1 MWRGYN
7 KFKTEEA
14 FEALAT
20 FPSKDPLPS
29 TSAAGLIEGIEGG
42 KYAQVFDDLIPSS
55 LTEDIREQ
63 ASRVGYEA
71 ALLNTGSDKQEQGE
85 LNELVRKG
93 KRAIIHSQEL
103 AGLLWERLES
113 HIPPQET
120 VPGPRYN
127 NQWRAVG
134 VNPTLRVLRYDQG
147 DHFEVHQDGSYSYE
161 CTTPSSGGQ
170 DSLRSFLTLQVYL
183 SQGGGRDFLG
193 GATRM
198 FKRIP
203 CSTQE
208 DVEDIVA
215 SDGRVLLFAHNI
227 WHTGERVA
235 EGQKLVLRSEIMYSK
250 KSTRD

>member
-7 KFKTEEA
+7 KFNTEAE
-14 FEALAT
+14 FEALAS
-20 FPSKDPLPS
+20 FPSADPLPV
-29 TSAAGLIEGIEGG
+29 TSATGRIEGIEGG
-42 KYAQVFDDLIPSS
+42 KYAEVFDGLIPST
-55 LTEDIREQ
+55 LTDEIREQ
-63 ASRVGYEA
+63 ARRVGYEA

-103 AGLLWERLES
+103 AELLWERLKS

-120 VPGPRYN
+120 VPGTRYK

-134 VNPTLRVLRYDQG
+134 VNPTLRVLRYDPG

-161 CTTPSSGGQ
+161 CEQ

-183 SQGGGRDFLG
+183 SQGGGHDFTG

-198 FKRIP
+198 FKRIT
-203 CSTQE
+203 SVTQD
-208 DVEDIVA
+208 DVEDVVA

-227 WHTGERVA
+227 WHTGEAVS

-250 KSTRD
+250 KSTTDK